1 MRLATP
7 WIPCLLSLVLGLAL
21 ATGCA
26 AKRPAEPVPVNPPQP
41 PPRELPTPNREVV
54 GEFTK
59 RGIDAREA
67 EEGVVIYL
75 PTVYLFAFNSAAVEP
90 EAGKQLRQIAELL
103 NAPFLTG
110 RRIIVEGHAD
120 GIGAEAYNRTLS
132 EKRAEAVIAE
142 LVTAGIDR
150 GRLAKRAFGKER
162 PLEPNKRPDGSD
174 NPEGRARNRRVALI
188 VENPKS

>member
-1 MRLATP
+1 MVAGIRLTALAL
-7 WIPCLLSLVLGLAL
+7 ILAL
-21 ATGCA
+21 AAGCA
-26 AKRPAEPVPVNPPQP
+26 AKKSAEPVPVNLPEP
-41 PPRELPTPNREVV
+41 PPRELPTPNRDVV
-54 GEFTK
+54 SEFTR

-75 PTVYLFAFNSAAVEP
+75 PTVYLFAFNSATVE
-90 EAGKQLRQIAELL
+90 ADASKHLREIAELL
-103 NAPFLTG
+103 NAQFLTG

-132 EKRAEAVIAE
+132 DKRAEAVIGE
-142 LVTAGIDR
+142 LAAAGVQR
-150 GRLAKRAFGKER
+150 TRLTKRAFGKER

-174 NPEGRARNRRVALI
+174 NPDGRARNRRVALI